1 MKTRVSLKY
10 FVNDCTFNGAFSRD
24 NLPRIKDG
32 AYVKKLDDK
41 QNKGTHWVSVFINRN
56 TAVYFDYFGIE
67 YTPQE
72 VLIKIKDKSIAH
84 TIFTIQDHDSIVCGF
99 YCMAFIEYMLAR
111 KTLLD

>member
-10 FVNDCTFNGAFSRD
+10 FVNDCTFNCAFSRD

-72 VLIKIKDKSIAH
+72 ALIKIKDKSITH
-84 TIFTIQDHDSIVCGF
+84 TIFRIQDHDSIMCGF